1 MISSERRAMRQ
12 KAGMFNATDDVWAI
26 PRGLRDMVDREM
38 DQGEQLVWAGQPNP
52 RRFVLRALPTMLFAI
67 PWTAFAIFW
76 MWGASGFG
84 EPSDMSWPRSMFA
97 LFGLPFVLI
106 GLGMLSAPLWAIRKA
121 RRTVYAVTDRR
132 AILFLGGWG
141 TTVRSFG
148 PDRMG
153 GLRRRQRADGSGDIL
168 FEPSPPFADGA
179 HSRMAEGSFFGI
191 ANVKEVESLLRD
203 LADKHALATG
213 PPATPS

>member
-1 MISSERRAMRQ
+1 
-12 KAGMFNATDDVWAI
+12 MFNATDDVWAI
-26 PRGLRDMVDREM
+26 PRHLRDMVDREM
-38 DQGEQLVWAGQPNP
+38 DQGERLVWAGQPNA
-52 RRFVLRALPTMLFAI
+52 RRFVLRALPIMLFAI

-84 EPSDMSWPRSMFA
+84 EPSELPRGFSLFP

-106 GLGMLSAPLWAIRKA
+106 GLAMLSSPLWAIRKA

-132 AILFLGGWG
+132 AILFLGGRG
-141 TTVRSFG
+141 TTIRSFG

-153 GLRRRQRADGSGDIL
+153 GLRRKQRADGSGDIL
-168 FEPSPPFADGA
+168 FEPTLPFHAGA
-179 HSRMAEGSFFGI
+179 HPRMAGGGFFGI

-203 LADKHALATG
+203 LGQEHPTVAK
-213 PPATPS
+213 PPRTSS